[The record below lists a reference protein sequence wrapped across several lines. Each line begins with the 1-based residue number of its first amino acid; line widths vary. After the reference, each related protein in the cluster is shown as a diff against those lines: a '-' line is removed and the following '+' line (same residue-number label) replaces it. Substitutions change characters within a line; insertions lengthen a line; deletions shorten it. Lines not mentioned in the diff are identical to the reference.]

1 MPVHPAPPSDVPGLI
16 EAYRQTLTSFAAVC
30 DGLSEADWDAPTSC
44 PGWAAR
50 DHLAHVV
57 HHEDYLSGSEHPL
70 GGAGS
75 GDTAPGLSATP
86 TGQAV
91 VPVRPEGAG
100 TPEHV
105 TNDFGAWNEEGIRAL
120 REREPADLV
129 AELRGLIELRSAQM
143 YDPDLTL
150 ETPVR
155 SVMGEML
162 EFGPLLALRLSD
174 VWNHEQDLRE
184 VVNRPGSLDSPGAS
198 QFVTFVLDSLPRVVV
213 RRVRPEPGT
222 VVILE
227 STGPVL
233 GRAGVRVG
241 TDADG
246 ELVGHVLFTG
256 HVESEDTHPIVH
268 EADEQESTTTISLST
283 HELTRRAAG
292 RRSTEETAY
301 QVVGDEGLARRVLDA
316 LTVTP

>member
-1 MPVHPAPPSDVPGLI
+1 MPVHPSPPSDVPGLI

-30 DGLSEADWDAPTSC
+30 DGLSETDWDSPTAC
-44 PGWAAR
+44 PGWTAR

-57 HHEDYLSGSEHPL
+57 HHEDYLSGSDHPA
-70 GGAGS
+70 GAS
-75 GDTAPGLSATP
+75 AQPGD
-86 TGQAV
+86 
-91 VPVRPEGAG
+91 

-105 TNDFGAWNEEGIRAL
+105 VNDFGAWNEEGIRAL